1 MPNLYI
7 TEYQSLAKDRNG
19 NVIAAGAE
27 PSNLVQKVAFTSASA
42 QSEAFHETTNF
53 VRVHS
58 DATCQVL
65 FDADPDAAIGGT
77 RLIANGTEFF
87 GVRGGL
93 KLSVIQSA

>member
-1 MPNLYI
+1 MPKIYI
-7 TEYQSLAKDRNG
+7 TEYQSLAKDRAD
-19 NVIAAGAE
+19 NVIAAGSE
-27 PSNLVQKVAFTSASA
+27 PANLVQAVTFAASSV
-42 QSEAFHETTNF
+42 QSEAFAETTQF

-65 FDADPDAAIGGT
+65 FGSDPDAALGGT

-93 KLSVIQSA
+93 KLSVIQST